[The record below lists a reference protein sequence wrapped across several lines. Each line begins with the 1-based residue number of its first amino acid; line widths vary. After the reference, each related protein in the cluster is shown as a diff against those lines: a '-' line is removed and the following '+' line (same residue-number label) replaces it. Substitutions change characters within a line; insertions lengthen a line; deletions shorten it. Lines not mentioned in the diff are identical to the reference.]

1 MNNYLI
7 KQFKFSILF
16 MMMLLSLSLKTIA
29 QNKVFKN
36 DPLTNLQ
43 AGFQTPPDSVKPS
56 IYWYWIND
64 NISKEGVERDL
75 EAMAKI
81 GIGRVFIGNIGLSKE
96 EGPSYGNVKLFSI
109 EWWNILK
116 HAIRLGSKYGIDI
129 GMFNS
134 PGWSQSGGP
143 WVKPN
148 ESMRYLA
155 NYELRLKGPQKY
167 IQKLAAPEKNF
178 QDIALIA
185 FPEPKSD
192 FYKISAFN
200 PKLVSSL
207 AISNINYMVDG
218 KVETEAIFP
227 GKLTSDTISIEIEL
241 PESFTAR
248 SLLIYPAAKPFK
260 AFCEL
265 QTMDSD
271 GQYITVKKFLL
282 DRSNPLSSVGF
293 MPYGPVSVAFPAI
306 RSTKFKLIFT
316 NITGNGGVAE
326 LELSGAARIENYV
339 EKQLAKMFQKPLPLW
354 NDYMWQDQPE
364 PDSKALVIDPATV
377 IDITKYL
384 SSDGTLNWDVPP
396 GNWVIMRLGM
406 VPTGV
411 TNAPASQEGLGL
423 EVDKMNKKALE
434 NHFNSFIGKVID
446 QMPAKERTSLKY
458 VVADSYETGSQNW
471 SDDFDKDFKKQYGYD
486 PLPWLPVLNG
496 RIVGSANQSD
506 RFLWD
511 VRRLVADQIAYNYV
525 GGLRELSNKNGLKLW
540 LENYGHWG
548 FPAEFLQYG
557 GQSDELG
564 GEFWAEGNLG
574 SIELRAASSAAH
586 IYGKNKVSAESFT
599 ASGMPF
605 QRYPG
610 YLKKRGD
617 WAFTQGV
624 NNTLLHVYI
633 SQPHDT
639 LPPGIN
645 TWFGTE
651 FNRKN
656 TWFNQAKP
664 FFDYMRR
671 CNFMLQQGQP
681 VADVAYYIGE
691 DVPKMTGIRD
701 PGLPEGYSYDYI
713 NAEVIE
719 NRLSVKDEKLFLPN
733 GISYQLLVLPPEK
746 TIRPEVLKKISEL
759 VASGA
764 TILGPRPERSPSL
777 QNYPAADQE
786 IKKLA
791 AQLWQ
796 NCDGKTVKMVHY
808 GKGMV
813 LNGMSMEDA
822 FVLLKTIPDFKVVA
836 DKPVLFTHRRT
847 SDADIYFISNQS
859 DTILDISS
867 AFRVADKQPE
877 WWDAV
882 DGSIRVFPQFTQNKG
897 SVTVPLKLDAYQSGF
912 IVFRKKEGAPTG
924 TGINFPDEKGITNI
938 KGPWQVT
945 FDTAMRGPVQPLI
958 FNQLEGWSKR
968 PEEAIKYYSGTAVYQ
983 TTFTAPKIPKGS
995 TIYLHL
1001 GDVKVMAQVTLNGKD
1016 VGGVWTAP
1024 WQVNITNAVKEGNN
1038 QLKIKVVNTWV
1049 NRLIGDSKLPS
1060 SKRITHADINP
1071 YTPDSPLEPSGLM
1084 GPVTVKAI
1092 HYIE

>member
-1 MNNYLI
+1 MRKTFY
-7 KQFKFSILF
+7 
-16 MMMLLSLSLKTIA
+16 KTISRNSCFLLLGICLMTA
-29 QNKVFKN
+29 CVKTKN
-36 DPLTNLQ
+36 PGGKDVLET
-43 AGFQTPPDSVKPS
+43 GFRTPPDSVKIS
-56 IYWYWIND
+56 VYWYWING
-64 NISKEGVERDL
+64 NISKEGVTRDL
-75 EAMAKI
+75 ESMAKA
-81 GIGRVFIGNIGLSKE
+81 GIGRAFIGNIGLDSLQ
-96 EGPSYGNVKLFSI
+96 GTSYGKVKLLSDD
-109 EWWNILK
+109 WWDIL
-116 HAIRLGSKYGIDI
+116 HEAFLTGNQVGVDI
-129 GMFNS
+129 GLFNG

-143 WVKPN
+143 WVKPS
-148 ESMRYLA
+148 EAMRYLA
-155 NYELRLKGPQKY
+155 HTELRVQGPISLHQQLKVPDSNFQPTAV
-167 IQKLAAPEKNF
+167 LAFRAPEYDG
-178 QDIALIA
+178 QEMTMYAQHVTTV
-185 FPEPKSD
+185 PQ
-192 FYKISAFN
+192 
-200 PKLVSSL
+200 VSHAASL
-207 AISNINYMVDG
+207 VDG
-218 KVETEAIFP
+218 NNTTEALFP
-227 GKLTSDTISIEIEL
+227 KVQAKDSILTISL
-241 PESFTAR
+241 QLGKAMKAR
-248 SLLIYPAAKPFK
+248 SLLLYPAHVPFK
-260 AFCEL
+260 ADVEL
-265 QTMDSD
+265 QVKD
-271 GQYITVKKFLL
+271 GDDYRTIKTFQF
-282 DRSNPLSSVGF
+282 DRSNANKNVGF
-293 MPYGPVSVAFPAI
+293 MPYGPVVVSFPAVKGQQFRLVFSHLSSQGGLSEI
-306 RSTKFKLIFT
+306 R
-316 NITGNGGVAE
+316 
-326 LELSGAARIENYV
+326 LSESPYLARYV
-339 EKQLAKMFQKPLPLW
+339 EKQLGKMFQTPQPMW
-354 NDYMWQDQPE
+354 NAYQWPEQTE
-364 PDSKALVIDPATV
+364 PDQYSLMVNPDSV
-377 IDITKYL
+377 LDITAHL
-384 SSDGTLNWDVPP
+384 SADGILNWKVPE
-396 GNWVIMRLGM
+396 GQWIVMQMGM
-406 VPTGV
+406 LPTGV
-411 TNAPASQEGLGL
+411 TNAPAAPEATGL
-423 EVDKMNKKALE
+423 EVDKMNKEDLAV
-434 NHFNSFIGKVID
+434 HFNSFIGKILSRI
-446 QMPAKERTSLKY
+446 PAADRKAFKY
-458 VVADSYETGSQNW
+458 LVADSYETGSENW
-471 SDDFDKDFKKQYGYD
+471 TDGFAKDFQKQYGYD
-486 PLPWLPVLNG
+486 PLLWLPVLSG
-496 RIVGSANQSD
+496 RIVGSADQSD

-511 VRRLVADQIAYNYV
+511 LRRLIADRIAYNYV
-525 GGLRELSNKNGLKLW
+525 GGLRELSHQHGLKLW

-557 GQSDELG
+557 GQSDEVG
-564 GEFWAEGNLG
+564 GEFWAEGSLG
-574 SIELRAASSAAH
+574 SIELKDASSAAH

-599 ASGMPF
+599 AAGMSF

-639 LPPGIN
+639 PRPGIN
-645 TWFGTE
+645 AWFGTE

-664 FFDYMRR
+664 FFDYMRG
-671 CNFMLQQGQP
+671 CNFMLQQGRP
-681 VADVAYYIGE
+681 VEDVAYYIGE

-777 QNYPAADQE
+777 QNYLTADQE

-859 DTILDISS
+859 DTTLDISP

-882 DGSIRVFPQFTQNKG
+882 DGSIRVLPQFTQNGG

-924 TGINFPDEKGITNI
+924 TGINFPDEKMITQI

-983 TTFTAPKIPKGS
+983 TTFTVPKIPKGA
-995 TIYLHL
+995 TIYLDL

-1049 NRLIGDSKLPS
+1049 NRLIGDSKLPP